1 MHPKNQIKTDHGAFF
16 DWLGDFG
23 PSKSRNG
30 GKAFMKRGCR
40 RVVRRDGKHQIKQEL
55 DNII

>member
-1 MHPKNQIKTDHGAFF
+1 
-16 DWLGDFG
+16 
-23 PSKSRNG
+23 
-30 GKAFMKRGCR
+30 MKRGCR